1 MPRHARIDFP
11 GLLQHVIVRGIERT
25 DIFLDDDDRDN
36 FCQRLQ
42 ALLVKSATPCLAW
55 CLLDNHVHLLLRPAE
70 IPLAVFM
77 RRLLTGY
84 ALSFNLRHNRT
95 GHLFQNRYKSIVCD
109 EDAYLLELIRYIH
122 LNPIRAG
129 VINHLDQLRLYP
141 WSGHP
146 QVMGLSEQRLIN
158 TDEVLS
164 RFSRNATAARNI
176 YLEFLADGLSHKDAP
191 NLSRGG
197 RQTSRQ
203 LDCSLSDEDLFDE
216 RILGVGNFAEN
227 VLGRQND
234 QQPEVSLDQLIS
246 TITDYYG
253 IDAAKITA
261 PTKERTAVSA
271 KSVIC
276 YLAMRRLLCPGVE
289 VARRLGYSTS
299 AASHAS
305 SRGERL
311 FEDDEKIQQTFSEMW
326 K

>member
-25 DIFLDDDDRDN
+25 DIFLDDDDRNN
-36 FCQRLQ
+36 FCRRLE
-42 ALLVKSATPCLAW
+42 ALLLKSATPCLAW
-55 CLLDNHVHLLLRPAE
+55 CLLDNHLHLLLRPAD
-70 IPLAVFM
+70 ITLAVFM

-84 ALSFNLRHNRT
+84 AVSFNLRHNRS

-122 LNPIRAG
+122 LNPLRAG
-129 VINHLDQLRLYP
+129 IIDDLDQLALYP

-146 QVMGLSEQRLIN
+146 QILGLSEQQLIN

-164 RFSRNATAARNI
+164 RFSRHKTTARNK
-176 YLEFLADGLSHKDAP
+176 YLEFLADGLSHNAAP

-197 RQTSRQ
+197 KQTSRQ

-216 RILGVGNFAEN
+216 RILGGGNFAEN
-227 VLGRQND
+227 VLGRQDD
-234 QQPEVSLDQLIS
+234 QQPQVSLDQLIAK
-246 TITDYYG
+246 ITDYYG
-253 IDAAKITA
+253 IDAAKIAA
-261 PTKERTAVSA
+261 PTKERTAVNA

-276 YLAMRRLLCPGVE
+276 YLAMRRLLYPGVE
-289 VARRLGYSTS
+289 IARRIGYSTS
-299 AASHAS
+299 ATSYASK
-305 SRGERL
+305 RGEKL
-311 FEDDEKIQQTFSEMW
+311 FEDDQEMQRTLSQMW